1 MLTFVSQAAHP
12 NCDGIGRRDFLRV
25 GGLGLGSFGLPQLLA
40 AREQSATSGRSV
52 KDTSVVWLW
61 LGGGPTHVETF
72 DPKMSAPVEYRSV
85 TGEAKTSLPGVSIG
99 GHFEKIAAQAERFAF
114 VRSFAHTNSGHGG
127 GTHFLM
133 TGYDNRKSD
142 NGGQPTRPSLGSIT
156 ARVRGANHSETG
168 MPTYVR
174 LDGIGADG
182 PAFLGTPYAPFGSNN
197 QAKTNMTL
205 RTPLERVE
213 ERRALLEGFDRFQRD
228 ADHTGLMDGLD
239 AFERQAFNLVLG
251 NATDAFDLK
260 KENQKVVAQYGKG
273 LGEQLLIARRLCE
286 KGCGFVTLNYGGW
299 DMHGQIQ
306 QNMSRR
312 APQLDHAVAAFVN
325 DIHERGLSENI
336 LLVITGEFGR
346 TPKINRNAGRDH
358 WAPLSTLAMSG
369 GGLKMGQ
376 VIGESDSKV
385 TRPQTK
391 PISPQ
396 DVMATVFDVLGIDLS
411 TQFVD
416 PGGRPVYMVE
426 GGKPIRELVSVA

>member
-1 MLTFVSQAAHP
+1 MLTLFSRHAHP
-12 NCDGIGRRDFLRV
+12 SCDGIGRRDFLKI
-25 GGLGLGSFGLPQLLA
+25 GGLGLGGFGLPQLLA
-40 AREQSATSGRSV
+40 AREQAATSGRKV

-85 TGEAKTSLPGVSIG
+85 TGEVTTSVPGITIG
-99 GHFEKIAAQAERFAF
+99 GQFEKIASQAEHFAF

-133 TGYDNRKSD
+133 TGYDNRMVD
-142 NGGQPTRPSLGSIT
+142 NGGQPNRPSLGSIT
-156 ARVRGANHSETG
+156 ARVRGANHTETG

-174 LDGIGADG
+174 LDGIGSDG
-182 PAFLGTPYAPFGSNN
+182 PAFLGTAYAPFGTNN

-205 RTPLERVE
+205 RTSLERVE
-213 ERRALLEGFDRFQRD
+213 DRRVLLEGFDTFQRD
-228 ADHTGLMDGLD
+228 ADRTGLMGGLD
-239 AFERQAFNLVLG
+239 AFEKQAFNLVLG

-260 KENQKVVAQYGKG
+260 KEDKGIVANYGKG

-299 DMHGQIQ
+299 DMHGNILQS
-306 QNMSRR
+306 MKGR
-312 APQLDHAVAAFVN
+312 APMLDHAVATFVQ
-325 DIHERGLSENI
+325 DVQERGLGDNI
-336 LLVITGEFGR
+336 LLVISGEFGR

-358 WAPLSTLAMSG
+358 WAPLSTLALSG

-385 TRPQTK
+385 TRPQTR
-391 PISPQ
+391 PITPQ
-396 DVMATVFDVLGIDLS
+396 DLMATVFETLGIDLG
-411 TQFVD
+411 TQFVNQ
-416 PGGRPVYMVE
+416 GGRPVYMVE
-426 GGKPIRELVSVA
+426 HGKPIPELSTVA